1 MTKPDLATLN
11 TTQLV
16 LRGVTESLAAAG
28 LVDMGKLSH
37 LLQAF
42 AVSHTGKDPY
52 ATQMLQDLAE
62 GLDLMAQ
69 ATGGRA
75 AN

>member
-1 MTKPDLATLN
+1 MAQPDLATLN

-28 LVDMGKLSH
+28 LVDPGKVAF

-42 AVSHTGKDPY
+42 AASHAQEADPI
-52 ATQMLQDLAE
+52 AHRMLVDLAE
-62 GLDLMAQ
+62 GMDLLAQ
-69 ATGGRA
+69 AIGRPGH
-75 AN
+75 